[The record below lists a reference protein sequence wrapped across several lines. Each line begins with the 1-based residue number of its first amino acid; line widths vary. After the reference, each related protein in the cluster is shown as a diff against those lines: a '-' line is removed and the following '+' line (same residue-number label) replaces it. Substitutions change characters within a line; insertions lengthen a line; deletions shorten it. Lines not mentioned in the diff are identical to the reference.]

1 MLQLLGS
8 PAHSEF
14 RRRKLLAQCRERV
27 PAVAGL
33 YADYLHL
40 AELIEPLPDPELRR
54 FEQLL
59 EYGAPQSTADR
70 QGSRL
75 VVVPRPGTISPWSSK
90 ATDIVHNC
98 GLDKV
103 RRVERGIIYTVE
115 TAAGEPLQDDH
126 AESSNASP
134 PFQFSLIGSL
144 GTITRLSASSDAR
157 AGVCCG
163 LSEERGSEPSSV

>member
-14 RRRKLLAQCRERV
+14 RRLKLLAQCQERV
-27 PAVAGL
+27 PAVIGL
-33 YADYLHL
+33 YADFLHL
-40 AELIEPLPDPELRR
+40 AELIDPLPDVELRL

-59 EYGAPQSTADR
+59 EYGAPQSMAER
-70 QGSRL
+70 QGTRL

-103 RRVERGIIYTVE
+103 RRVERGITGNGD
-115 TAAGEPLQDDH
+115 AGAPQCGNRRGNGNV
-126 AESSNASP
+126 AEDRGA
-134 PFQFSLIGSL
+134 L
-144 GTITRLSASSDAR
+144 
-157 AGVCCG
+157 AGPV
-163 LSEERGSEPSSV
+163 